1 MDYNDINQYNHYDI
15 ETFEDWLLIECRHPD
30 GTWTELENPTFG
42 MLCDYLATRNL
53 TGFNN
58 HGYDDVVLSA
68 LYYHHLSLESKPE
81 DPIDNAYAKKLNDQ
95 IINGEKLDLPY
106 HKTRLFQ
113 RTFDVQKYMKSDL
126 GYATLGSLKTF
137 ENAHGMAIE
146 ETPVPFDRSLVDTAS
161 ELIRVAHART
171 EGYEEETDLDERL
184 IEHVVDILDEH
195 GYFNTRL
202 VAIVVEYLK
211 DLLKKYCRHDVEA
224 TREFHKLLIDRKTVE
239 SVEWVRSMIA
249 EELGVSEETLWY
261 KSANSLVIKY
271 FEPELGQPDSVK
283 YNRQN
288 FFDFIDSWDNK
299 WLQAE
304 PMKSI
309 KEVLIAS
316 AEFKAIGYEPLIE
329 EFAEKFGLEQQ
340 GKSKRWKST
349 DPALD
354 LEVEIK
360 QGTFT
365 ITYDGFVFGLGGI
378 HSHQGELVQKG
389 VFDAD
394 VDSLHPSTM
403 MAILALGSAT
413 DKFKKI
419 VARRLEAK
427 RTGNKAVANA
437 LKIVINSIYG
447 LCRSQNSGAF
457 LYGETIGLDVCIAG
471 ELLIYWLAK
480 EIQSVKGKLVQTNT
494 DGIMYTAENDMI
506 ALACSMKIFEVSS
519 KTGYTFSS
527 EFFKEYYAKD
537 VNNYFIV
544 DEDGKVGTTK
554 GALFNKKPF
563 GNNQAVGQFII
574 DYLTGKPK
582 SLADYL
588 KENPSLL
595 LCRAKVNRQFKIV
608 LANEIG
614 FPRFSEKTG
623 KMLKGLDYTYCD
635 VEQIGQQVRGYPVT
649 TPTQKMVRKYIV
661 RSDKYGLVGRI
672 ADRLSTEIPSAEELD
687 YDYYADLILDNL
699 SKIRLV
705 SKTEE
710 LDIQNILRRK

>member
-1 MDYNDINQYNHYDI
+1 MNYNDINQYNHYDI
-15 ETFEDWLLIECRHPD
+15 ETFEDWLLIECKHPN
-30 GTWTELENPTFG
+30 GTWTELEDPTFG

-95 IINGEKLDLPY
+95 IIDGEKLDLPY

-146 ETPVPFDRSLVDTAS
+146 ETPIPFDRPIKQTAS
-161 ELIRVAHART
+161 ELIFVAQAIQ
-171 EGYEEETDLDERL
+171 EGYTEETDLDQRL
-184 IEHVVDILDEH
+184 VDHVVTMLDDYTLYDDLLK
-195 GYFNTRL
+195 G
-202 VAIVVEYLK
+202 VIKYLK
-211 DLLKKYCRHDVEA
+211 DLVKKYCRHDVEA

-316 AEFKAIGYEPLIE
+316 AEFKSIGYEPLIE

-480 EIQSVKGKLVQTNT
+480 EIQSVGGSLVQTNT

-623 KMLKGLDYTYCD
+623 KMLKGLEYTYCD

-699 SKIRLV
+699 SKIRPV